1 MTGAQEVW
9 SLKRRPARLLI
20 HAHTCA
26 LSRWIVNVLLRV
38 ERIQGNDSNL
48 LPGSNTWLSA
58 NMLFVPSKMSLLLH
72 KSFFFSSSKC
82 PSLFQLIFVLLL
94 ARTLPS
100 PLLLDPESRRS
111 VAPLYLRLAESVEEP
126 KAGFLLKWAGEGL
139 RCSHLQTVS
148 PSIWNVLTLTCS
160 MHPWWTCRHGTS
172 PQPASEISRSGRVHW
187 TLNRPVFTTAH
198 LLLSGWF
205 WSQGW
210 QFPRGKH
217 KLQVVMSMRGQRGHT
232 TLLHEG
238 RNPKGNPKLRTC
250 KSPLLCRI

>member
-1 MTGAQEVW
+1 M
-9 SLKRRPARLLI
+9 
-20 HAHTCA
+20 
-26 LSRWIVNVLLRV
+26 

-82 PSLFQLIFVLLL
+82 PSLFQLVFVLLL

-111 VAPLYLRLAESVEEP
+111 VAPLYLRLAKSVEVP
-126 KAGFLLKWAGEGL
+126 KAGFLLNWAGEGF

-160 MHPWWTCRHGTS
+160 MHPWWTCG
-172 PQPASEISRSGRVHW
+172 
-187 TLNRPVFTTAH
+187 H
-198 LLLSGWF
+198 LALPSSLLQKSAEVEGCTEPSTGLF
-205 WSQGW
+205 LPLPTFCFCQGDFEARDGN
-210 QFPRGKH
+210 FPEGNTNH
-217 KLQVVMSMRGQRGHT
+217 KW
-232 TLLHEG
+232 
-238 RNPKGNPKLRTC
+238 
-250 KSPLLCRI
+250 